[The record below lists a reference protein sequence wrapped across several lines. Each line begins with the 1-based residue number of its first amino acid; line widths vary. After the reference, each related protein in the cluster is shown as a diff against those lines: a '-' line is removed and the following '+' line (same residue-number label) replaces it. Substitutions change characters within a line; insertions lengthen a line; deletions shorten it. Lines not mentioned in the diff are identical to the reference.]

1 MAYRLPLFPLELAL
15 FPGMP
20 QPLHI
25 FEPRYRRMLQDCL
38 DGDGQFG
45 IIPMPGGDVPV
56 TGAVGCAAEIRAT
69 QALEDGRSNILV
81 QGRERFTLEEL
92 LDGDTPYHL
101 GMVTA
106 LHDTDADTISAE
118 RVEALTRLGREY
130 LDALQALTDA
140 SLGEVTWSADAEE
153 ASLQAAALLEADL
166 AVKRE
171 LLAMQSARR
180 RIGIVQ
186 RLLQHQATV
195 AAERAAIHRHARTN
209 GRGHP
214 DGLPDEAG

>member
-38 DGDGQFG
+38 DGGGQFG
-45 IIPMPGGDVPV
+45 IIPMPGGEVPA
-56 TGAVGCAAEIRAT
+56 TGAVGCTAEIRAT
-69 QALEDGRSNILV
+69 QALDDGRSNILV

-92 LDGDTPYHL
+92 LEADTPYL
-101 GMVTA
+101 QGMVTA
-106 LHDTDADTISAE
+106 LHDTDVATVPPERIAE
-118 RVEALTRLGREY
+118 LTRLGRDY
-130 LDALQALTDA
+130 LEALQGLTDA
-140 SLGEVTWSADAEE
+140 ALGDLTWSDDPEE
-153 ASLQAAALLEADL
+153 ASLQAAALLETDL
-166 AVKRE
+166 DVKRE

-186 RLLQHQATV
+186 RLLQRQATV
-195 AAERAAIHRHARTN
+195 AVGRAAIHRHARTN

-214 DGLPDEAG
+214 DGLPDTPG

>member
-38 DGDGQFG
+38 EGDGQFG
-45 IIPMPGGDVPV
+45 IIPMPGGEVPA
-56 TGAVGCAAEIRAT
+56 TGAVGCTAHISAT
-69 QALEDGRSNILV
+69 QALDDGRSNILV

-92 LDGDTPYHL
+92 LDVDTPYFQ

-106 LHDTDADTISAE
+106 LHDTDAATVPPERIAE
-118 RVEALTRLGREY
+118 LTRLGRDY
-130 LDALQALTDA
+130 LEALQALTDA
-140 SLGEVTWSADAEE
+140 SLGEVTWSDDPEE
-153 ASLQAAALLEADL
+153 ASLQAAALLETDL
-166 AVKRE
+166 EVKRE
-171 LLAMQSARR
+171 LLTMQSARR

-195 AAERAAIHRHARTN
+195 AVERAAIHRHARTN

-214 DGLPDEAG
+214 DGLPDRPE